1 MGDTMDTNKNYRL
14 NFKISALLGMVI
26 FLIIFIYLLIF
37 TNHYQKYEDEII
49 GQENINTLY
58 SINSSLSTM
67 VGSADDYSKVIL
79 ADSTVQKMMETGD
92 ILTDFNKQ
100 QTLLKRIYS
109 VLQFSEFI
117 DMIWLTDRQGQR
129 LTVGDSASLSTDSKE
144 EYEEK
149 YEWLRKPYGKPEL
162 VIEKGENKNSL
173 MLIRS
178 FNSLEHFA
186 SLGLIG
192 VQINHSKLDALISN
206 IMDFETEQIAI
217 LNLDNEVIYR
227 GGTEGLSRDVV
238 EAAETIS
245 LSGQELIKKES
256 INGKDYYLLGI
267 VDPENGWKI
276 FCYSPV
282 ARNKD
287 VSALFRFNILLVLM
301 IGLLIF
307 CGASAISSMLTH
319 PIQQLLYYMRNVE
332 NGQMEKIGENTFLQ
346 EFKSLFHG
354 YNRLVDE
361 IKRLIQET
369 IDRQKRIRIVEM
381 NEIQEQMKPHFLYNA
396 LDSAEA
402 LTMLGDTESA
412 CRLIETL
419 GDFYKKCV
427 SGGREYISIDNELR
441 MVNDYMD
448 ILKIRFGNSF
458 QFDMEVEESCKRYEI
473 PKLTIQ
479 PLVENSFQHG
489 IRPKKTSGFI
499 RVSVTLEEGKVHIL
513 VQDNGNG
520 IPDNIVSELQ
530 ERKDC
535 GEKKSLG
542 LRGTIQRLNLIYEDA
557 FSFRISSQELSE
569 IHLYLDTDAL
579 DTDALGE

>member
-1 MGDTMDTNKNYRL
+1 MEAKKIFRL
-14 NFKISALLGMVI
+14 NFKISALLGAVI

-49 GQENINTLY
+49 GQENINTLH
-58 SINSSLSTM
+58 SIDSSLSTM
-67 VGSADDYSKVIL
+67 VGSADDYSKMIL

-100 QTLLKRIYS
+100 QALMKRIYS

-117 DMIWLTDRQGQR
+117 DMIWLTDQQGQR
-129 LTVGDSASLSTDSKE
+129 LIIGDSASIFTDSGE

-162 VIEKGENKNSL
+162 IIEKGENVNSL

-178 FNSLEHFA
+178 FNSLERFA

-206 IMDFETEQIAI
+206 SMDFETEQIAI
-217 LNLDNEVIYR
+217 LNLNNEIIYR
-227 GGTEGLSRDVV
+227 GGTQELAIDVV
-238 EAAETIS
+238 EAAEKINP
-245 LSGQELIKKES
+245 SGRELIKKEN
-256 INGKDYYLLGI
+256 IDGKDYYLLGI
-267 VDPENGWKI
+267 VNPKKGWKI
-276 FCYSPV
+276 FRYSPI

-287 VSALFRFNILLVLM
+287 VSALFRFNILMVLM
-301 IGLLIF
+301 TGLLIF

-319 PIQQLLYYMRNVE
+319 PIQHLLYYMKNVE
-332 NGQMEKIGENTFLQ
+332 SGQMEKIRENTFLQ
-346 EFKSLFHG
+346 EFRSLFHG

-369 IDRQKRIRIVEM
+369 IERQKRIRIVEM

-396 LDSAEA
+396 LDSVEA
-402 LTMLGDTESA
+402 LAMLGDTENA

-441 MVNDYMD
+441 MVNDYME
-448 ILKIRFGNSF
+448 ILKIRFGDSF
-458 QFDMEVEESCKRYEI
+458 QFDMQMEDSCRAYEI

-489 IRPKKTSGFI
+489 LRPKKTSGFI
-499 RVSVTLEEGKVHIL
+499 RVCVTLEDGKVHIL

-520 IPDNIVSELQ
+520 VPEDVVNELL
-530 ERKDC
+530 EHKDC

-557 FSFRISSQELSE
+557 FSFEIRNQELSE

-579 DTDALGE
+579 GE

>member
-1 MGDTMDTNKNYRL
+1 MKL
-14 NFKISALLGMVI
+14 
-26 FLIIFIYLLIF
+26 
-37 TNHYQKYEDEII
+37 
-49 GQENINTLY
+49 
-58 SINSSLSTM
+58 
-67 VGSADDYSKVIL
+67 
-79 ADSTVQKMMETGD
+79 
-92 ILTDFNKQ
+92 
-100 QTLLKRIYS
+100 IYS

-117 DMIWLTDRQGQR
+117 DMIWLTDQQGQR
-129 LTVGDSASLSTDSKE
+129 LIIGDSASIFTDSGE

-162 VIEKGENKNSL
+162 IIEKGENVNSL

-178 FNSLEHFA
+178 FNSLERFA

-206 IMDFETEQIAI
+206 SMDFETEQIAI
-217 LNLDNEVIYR
+217 LNLNNEIIYR
-227 GGTEGLSRDVV
+227 GGTQELAIDVV
-238 EAAETIS
+238 EAAEKINP
-245 LSGQELIKKES
+245 SGRELIKKEN
-256 INGKDYYLLGI
+256 IDGKDYYLLGI
-267 VDPENGWKI
+267 VNPKKGWKI
-276 FCYSPV
+276 FRYSPI

-287 VSALFRFNILLVLM
+287 VSALFRFNILMVLM
-301 IGLLIF
+301 TGLLIF

-319 PIQQLLYYMRNVE
+319 PIQHLLYYMKNVE
-332 NGQMEKIGENTFLQ
+332 SGQMEKIRENTFLQ
-346 EFKSLFHG
+346 EFRSLFHG

-369 IDRQKRIRIVEM
+369 IERQKRIRIVEM

-396 LDSAEA
+396 LDSVEA
-402 LTMLGDTESA
+402 LAMLGDTENA

-441 MVNDYMD
+441 MVNDYME
-448 ILKIRFGNSF
+448 ILKIRFGDSF
-458 QFDMEVEESCKRYEI
+458 QFDMQMEDSCRAYEI

-489 IRPKKTSGFI
+489 LRPKKTSGFI
-499 RVSVTLEEGKVHIL
+499 RVCVTLEDGKVHIL

-520 IPDNIVSELQ
+520 VPEDVVNELL
-530 ERKDC
+530 EHKDC

-557 FSFRISSQELSE
+557 FSFEIRNQELSE

-579 DTDALGE
+579 GE